1 MQSYQKKRQSN
12 GYLLQEQEPQAK
24 TGLIFKNFPKKVLQ
38 IAWHILTDYGKMLAC
53 RSLGDVAKCDIF
65 LKNE

>member
-1 MQSYQKKRQSN
+1 VQSYQKKRQSN

-38 IAWHILTDYGKMLAC
+38 IA
-53 RSLGDVAKCDIF
+53 
-65 LKNE
+65 